1 MEKNKQKREN
11 FGSRFAVIMTMAGA
25 AIGLG
30 NIWRFP
36 YMVGEHGGA
45 AFIIVYILATMFISL
60 PVFLSEVIIGRRSRT
75 SAYGAWGK
83 LKGTKFWKVM
93 GFLPVL
99 IPIVIASYYS
109 VVGGWALE
117 YLIKSCQL
125 VFVNTPPTE
134 AESIFGSFI
143 SQTWTPLILAAIFL
157 IATGVVIAGGV
168 SSGIEKFSKITM
180 PVLFVLVIVIMG
192 YSISLPGAMDGV
204 KYLVK
209 PDFSQMTPQTFAYAL
224 GQSFYSLSLGMGAI
238 ITYGSYVKSK
248 ENLFVSGVGTAVS
261 DLVFAIL
268 AGFAIM
274 PAVFAA
280 GINPAAGPGLIFQS
294 IPFVFS
300 KMGVTLP
307 IVSAVV
313 SIIFFLTI
321 VVAAMTSN
329 MCMYEVGVAYL
340 IEKFGMKR
348 KPAAVIIFVVCGFLG
363 IFSSLSFGVLSDV
376 TILGKGIFDFFDW
389 VSSNILLTIAGFLSV
404 VFAGWVLK
412 EEDLKDEFTN
422 GGTIERNVRIFGLV
436 RFLMRWIA
444 PPAVVIIFI
453 TNFIL

>member
-1 MEKNKQKREN
+1 MGHKTEREN
-11 FGSRFAVIMTMAGA
+11 FGSRFAVIMAMAGA

-45 AFIIVYILATMFISL
+45 AFIIVYIVATLVLSL
-60 PVFLSEVIIGRRSRT
+60 PIFLSEVIIGRRSRT
-75 SAYGAWGK
+75 SAYGAWAK
-83 LKGTKFWKVM
+83 LKPTKFWKVV

-99 IPIVIASYYS
+99 IPIIITSYYS

-117 YLIKSCQL
+117 YLIKSCEMTFIHTAPEQ
-125 VFVNTPPTE
+125 TS
-134 AESIFGSFI
+134 SIFGTFI
-143 SQTWTPLILAAIFL
+143 SQTWTPLIMSAIFL

-168 SSGIEKFSKITM
+168 KGGIEKFSKITM
-180 PVLFVLVIVIMG
+180 PVLFVLIVVIMI
-192 YSISLPGAMDGV
+192 YSISLPGAIGGL
-204 KYLVK
+204 KYLIK
-209 PDFSQMTPQTFAYAL
+209 PDFSEMTPQTFAYAM

-238 ITYGSYVKSK
+238 ITYGSYVSK
-248 ENLFVSGVGTAVS
+248 NENLFVSGIGTAAS
-261 DLVFAIL
+261 DLMFAIL

-280 GINPAAGPGLIFQS
+280 GIEPNAGPGLIFQT

-307 IVSAVV
+307 AISAII

-321 VVAAMTSN
+321 VVAALTSN
-329 MCMYEVGVAYL
+329 MCMYEVVVAYL
-340 IEKFGMKR
+340 IEKFGIKR
-348 KPAAVIIFVVCGFLG
+348 GKASVIVFAVIGFLG
-363 IFSSLSFGVLSDV
+363 IFSSLSFGPLQDV
-376 TILGKGIFDFFDW
+376 QIFGKGVFDFFDW

-404 VFAGWVLK
+404 VFAGWIMK

-422 GGTIERNVRIFGLV
+422 GGTIARNVRWFKVI

-444 PPAVVIIFI
+444 PIAVIAIFI